1 MTMPGTVPPTAET
14 QDHLA
19 TLLQLGQLLN
29 SSLDLHHV
37 LETAI
42 DQVIAFVGAERGF
55 ILLVDIETSKF
66 VGEAVRN
73 IDREALEATL
83 SNRDHANRAEITNR
97 AEISRTIV
105 ENVLTNRLPVVSVN
119 AMDDPRF
126 ASAVSVQFSNLRSVL
141 CVPLV
146 AQGRLLGIIYLDNRI
161 RTALFTEHHLSMLLA
176 FANQAAVA
184 IENARLYDNL
194 RRSLEERLHLQDA
207 LHRQETQRLAV
218 EEASRLKS
226 DFIGF
231 VAHELRNPLTT
242 IRGYVQTL
250 MQDTDDTL
258 GDEVRDEFYEAIEA
272 DSDRL
277 LDLINELLDVSRL
290 EAGRPLSV
298 AYSEFEL
305 RPLVE
310 KLVRRHRYYKFFTQ
324 HHRLETNLDPDLPPS
339 IEADEDKL
347 NQIFSNL
354 LSNAIKYSP
363 NGGLILLSAERDGE
377 DHVKFQIKDEGLGMT
392 EEQAARLFRQYE
404 RVERDD
410 IRNIPGTGLGLYL
423 VKHLVELHA
432 GSIFCESAPGQGST
446 FTVRLPIRKTHAVIL

>member
-1 MTMPGTVPPTAET
+1 MTMSGTVPTPAEP

-73 IDREALEATL
+73 IDRALLEATL
-83 SNRDHANRAEITNR
+83 SDRDQTNR

-105 ENVLTNRLPVVSVN
+105 YNVLTNQQPVVSVN

-126 ASAVSVQFSNLRSVL
+126 AAAVSVQFANLRSVL

-146 AQGRLLGIIYLDNRI
+146 AQGRLLGIIYLDNRV
-161 RTALFTEHHLSMLLA
+161 RSGLFTEHHLAMLLA
-176 FANQAAVA
+176 FANQATVA
-184 IENARLYDNL
+184 IENARLYANL
-194 RRSLEERLHLQDA
+194 RRSLEERLQLQDA

-250 MQDTDDTL
+250 QQDTDGSL
-258 GDEVRDEFYEAIEA
+258 GEEVRTEFYEAIEA

-298 AYSEFEL
+298 AYGEVEL
-305 RPLVE
+305 RPLLD
-310 KLVRRHRYYKFFTQ
+310 KLVRRHRFFKFFTRNHQ
-324 HHRLETNLDPDLPPS
+324 LEADIAPDLPTI

-347 NQIFSNL
+347 NQVFSNL

-363 NGGLILLSAERDGE
+363 NGGTITLTARPEGESEVLIQ
-377 DHVKFQIKDEGLGMT
+377 VKDEGLGMT
-392 EEQAARLFRQYE
+392 SEQASRLFRQYE

-423 VKHLVELHA
+423 VKHLVDLH
-432 GSIFCESAPGQGST
+432 GGEITCESEAGKGST
-446 FTVRLPIRKTHAVIL
+446 FTVRLPIHKPQAAVL

>member
-1 MTMPGTVPPTAET
+1 MTMPGTIPTPAEP

-29 SSLDLHHV
+29 SSLDLHNV

-42 DQVIAFVGAERGF
+42 EQVIAFVGAERGF
-55 ILLVDIETSKF
+55 ILLVEIETGKF
-66 VGEAVRN
+66 VGEAVRH

-83 SNRDHANRAEITNR
+83 ADRDQANR

-105 ENVLTNRLPVVSVN
+105 QNVLTTREPVVSVN

-126 ASAVSVQFSNLRSVL
+126 AAAMSVQFANLRSVL
-141 CVPLV
+141 CVPLI

-250 MQDTDDTL
+250 MQDTENTL
-258 GDEVRDEFYEAIEA
+258 GEDVRDEFYEAIEA

-277 LDLINELLDVSRL
+277 LDMINELLDVSRL

-305 RPLVE
+305 RPLLD
-310 KLVRRHRYYKFFTQ
+310 KLVRRHRFYKFFTRN
-324 HHRLETNLDPDLPPS
+324 HRLETDIAPDLPLS

-347 NQIFSNL
+347 NQVFSNL

-363 NGGLILLSAERDGE
+363 NGGKILLSAQRDGE
-377 DHVKFQIKDEGLGMT
+377 DHVRIQVKDEGLGMT

-432 GSIFCESAPGQGST
+432 GEIFCESAPGKGSA
-446 FTVRLPIRKTHAVIL
+446 FTVRLPLRKQHAAIL